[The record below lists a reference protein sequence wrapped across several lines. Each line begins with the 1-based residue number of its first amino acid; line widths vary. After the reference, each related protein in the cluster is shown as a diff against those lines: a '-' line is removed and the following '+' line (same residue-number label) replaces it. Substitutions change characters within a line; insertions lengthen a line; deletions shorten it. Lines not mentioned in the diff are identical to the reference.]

1 MSGDSTTLA
10 VSAGRGTREE
20 PAGTDVQVV
29 FDALGDPDCRAIL
42 RAIGP
47 SALTASECS
56 ESCDL
61 PLSTT
66 YRKLERLS
74 ESGLVEEQL
83 RLRRDGKHAN
93 QYRRRF
99 GGVHVDVHDD
109 GTMDL
114 DLWPREE
121 TAASGVDEIDR
132 VPADD

>member
-1 MSGDSTTLA
+1 MA
-10 VSAGRGTREE
+10 VSAGNGHRDESSD
-20 PAGTDVQVV
+20 ADVQVV
-29 FDALGDPDCRAIL
+29 FDALGDPDCREIL

-47 SALTASECS
+47 SALTANECS

-74 ESGLVEEQL
+74 EAGLIEEQL

-99 GGVHVDVHDD
+99 EGVSVEVHDD
-109 GTMDL
+109 GAL
-114 DLWPREE
+114 NVELRPRGDE
-121 TAASGVDEIDR
+121 TAADSDLFPGA
-132 VPADD
+132 PADD